1 MTGFLPSIGR
11 YKPKKDMNKKSK
23 EEFQIHSKNEVFDL
37 PEDGQ
42 MTVELENVSFGYRG
56 MDRPVIS
63 DINLRLDR
71 PGLYCIVGPN
81 GVGKSTLIK
90 CINKINTPSSGRV
103 LINGW
108 DTRELKLKDISKFIG
123 YVPVTSYDVFSMP
136 VIDAILLGAKSDSK
150 WKTTD
155 DDLELATRV
164 MKMLGLEDLAMRGFN
179 QLSAGQHQK
188 VAICRG
194 LIQKPKML
202 ILDEPTA
209 NLDVKHQVYVTELLR
224 ALAVNTNMI
233 VLMIS
238 HDLNVAAKY
247 AHEIIVMS
255 PPGTITQVGSPKE
268 VITEEMVSN
277 LYDIDCKV
285 TSDEGRPH
293 VVLGSARSI

>member
-1 MTGFLPSIGR
+1 MAASFEPTHAKG
-11 YKPKKDMNKKSK
+11 DA
-23 EEFQIHSKNEVFDL
+23 FDL

-42 MTVELENVSFGYRG
+42 MTVELQGVAFKYRG
-56 MDRPVIS
+56 MDQPVIS
-63 DINLRLDR
+63 DINLRLDK

-90 CINKINTPSSGRV
+90 CINKLNMPSEGRV

-108 DTRELKLKDISKFIG
+108 DTRELKLKDIARFIG
-123 YVPVTSYDVFSMP
+123 YVPVTTMDVFSMP
-136 VIDAILLGAKSDSK
+136 VIDAILLGAKSESK

-155 DDLELATRV
+155 SDLEMATRV
-164 MKMLGLEDLAMRGFN
+164 MKMLGIEDLSMRGFN

-194 LIQKPKML
+194 LIQNPKML

-224 ALAVNTNMI
+224 GLAEDSGMI

-238 HDLNVAAKY
+238 HDLNVASKY

-255 PPGTITQVGSPKE
+255 PPGIISKTGPPEE
-268 VITEEMVSN
+268 VITEDLISD
-277 LYDIDCKV
+277 LYDIECKV

-293 VVLGSARSI
+293 VLLGSARSI

>member
-1 MTGFLPSIGR
+1 
-11 YKPKKDMNKKSK
+11 MNLSLKRGGSDS
-23 EEFQIHSKNEVFDL
+23 ELTRHGQGEAFGL
-37 PEDGQ
+37 PESGQ
-42 MTVELENVSFGYRG
+42 MTVELQDVAFSYHGTDN
-56 MDRPVIS
+56 PVIS
-63 DINLRLDR
+63 GINLTLDH

-90 CINKINTPSSGRV
+90 CINKLNKPTAGRV

-108 DTRELKLKDISKFIG
+108 DTRELSLKDVAKYIG
-123 YVPVTSYDVFSMP
+123 YVPVTTFDVFSMP
-136 VIDAILLGAKSDSK
+136 VIDAILLGAKSESK

-155 DDLELATRV
+155 SDLEMATRG
-164 MKMLGLEDLAMRGFN
+164 MKMLGIEDLAMRGFN

-224 ALAVNTNMI
+224 GLAETSGMI

-247 AHEIIVMS
+247 AHQIIVMS
-255 PPGTITQVGSPKE
+255 PPGVITKVGPPE
-268 VITEEMVSN
+268 EIITEELISE
-277 LYDIDCKV
+277 LYDIECKV
-285 TSDEGRPH
+285 TLDEGRPH
-293 VVLGSARSI
+293 VVLGSAKSI

>member
-1 MTGFLPSIGR
+1 
-11 YKPKKDMNKKSK
+11 MNLSLRRGGSDADLVRHAPG
-23 EEFQIHSKNEVFDL
+23 ESFDL

-42 MTVELENVSFGYRG
+42 MTVELQDVAFSYHG
-56 MDRPVIS
+56 MDSPVIS
-63 DINLRLDR
+63 GINLTLDR

-90 CINKINTPSSGRV
+90 CINKLNKPTAGRV

-108 DTRELKLKDISKFIG
+108 DTRELSLKEVARYIG
-123 YVPVTSYDVFSMP
+123 YVPVTTFDVFSMP
-136 VIDAILLGAKSDSK
+136 VIDAILLGAKSESK
-150 WKTTD
+150 WRTTD
-155 DDLELATRV
+155 SDLEMATRV
-164 MKMLGLEDLAMRGFN
+164 MKMLGIEDLAMRGFN

-224 ALAVNTNMI
+224 GLAETSGVI

-255 PPGTITQVGSPKE
+255 PPGVISKVGPPEE
-268 VITEEMVSN
+268 VITEELISD
-277 LYDIDCKV
+277 LYDIECKV
-285 TSDEGRPH
+285 TLDEGRPH

>member
-1 MTGFLPSIGR
+1 MAVRFEPTHAKG
-11 YKPKKDMNKKSK
+11 
-23 EEFQIHSKNEVFDL
+23 ETFDL
-37 PEDGQ
+37 PADGQ
-42 MTVELENVSFGYRG
+42 MTVELQDVAFKYRG
-56 MDRPVIS
+56 MDKPVIS
-63 DINLRLDR
+63 GINLSLSK

-90 CINKINTPSSGRV
+90 CINKLNMPSEGRV

-108 DTRELKLKDISKFIG
+108 DTRELKLKDVAKFIG
-123 YVPVTSYDVFSMP
+123 YVPVTTMDVFSMP
-136 VIDAILLGAKSDSK
+136 VIDAILLGAKSESK

-155 DDLELATRV
+155 NDLEKATRV
-164 MKMLGLEDLAMRGFN
+164 MKMLGIEDLSMRGFN

-194 LIQKPKML
+194 LIQNPKML

-224 ALAVNTNMI
+224 GLAEDSGMI

-255 PPGTITQVGSPKE
+255 PPGVISKTGSPEE
-268 VITEEMVSN
+268 VITEELISD
-277 LYDIDCKV
+277 LYDIECKV
-285 TSDEGRPH
+285 TTDEGRPH
-293 VVLGSARSI
+293 IVLGSARSI

>member
-1 MTGFLPSIGR
+1 MPLNILTRGGSSAELVRHGSGETFG
-11 YKPKKDMNKKSK
+11 
-23 EEFQIHSKNEVFDL
+23 L

-42 MTVELENVSFGYRG
+42 MTVELQDVAFSYHDAG
-56 MDRPVIS
+56 DPVIS
-63 DINLRLDR
+63 GINLTLDR

-90 CINKINTPSSGRV
+90 CINKLNRPTAGKV

-108 DTRELKLKDISKFIG
+108 DTRELSLKDIAKYIG
-123 YVPVTSYDVFSMP
+123 YVPVTTFDVFSMP
-136 VIDAILLGAKSDSK
+136 VIDAILLGAKSESK

-155 DDLELATRV
+155 ADLEMATRV
-164 MKMLGLEDLAMRGFN
+164 MKMLGIEDLAMRGFN

-224 ALAVNTNMI
+224 GLADSSGMI

-247 AHEIIVMS
+247 AHQIIVMS
-255 PPGTITQVGSPKE
+255 PPGVISRIGPPE
-268 VITEEMVSN
+268 DVITEELVSE
-277 LYDIDCKV
+277 LYDIECTV
-285 TSDEGRPH
+285 TQDEGRPH
-293 VVLGSARSI
+293 VILGSARSI

>member
-1 MTGFLPSIGR
+1 MMRLPMRPGSEGEDAGFERHPS
-11 YKPKKDMNKKSK
+11 D
-23 EEFQIHSKNEVFDL
+23 EVFDL
-37 PEDGQ
+37 PQDGQ
-42 MTVELENVSFGYRG
+42 LTVELKDVSFAYRG
-56 MDRPVIS
+56 MDRPVIH

-90 CINKINTPSSGRV
+90 CINKLNRPSSGQV

-108 DTRELKLKDISKFIG
+108 DTRELRLKDVARFIG
-123 YVPVTSYDVFSMP
+123 YVPVTTYDVFSMP
-136 VIDAILLGAKSDSK
+136 VIDAILLGAKSSSK

-155 DDLELATRV
+155 GDLEKATRV
-164 MKMLGLEDLAMRGFN
+164 MRMLGIEDLAMRGFN

-194 LIQKPKML
+194 LIQEPKML

-224 ALAVNTNMI
+224 GLAEQSGMI

-247 AHEIIVMS
+247 AHQVIVMS
-255 PPGTITQVGSPKE
+255 PPGIITKVGPPNE
-268 VITEEMVSN
+268 VITEELVSD
-277 LYDIDCKV
+277 LYDIECKV
-285 TSDEGRPH
+285 AIDDGRPH
-293 VVLGSARSI
+293 VILGSARSI